1 MATFNDYVRALRLGT
16 IYPVTKLEFLDV
28 NGLPSFIIREDFI
41 SGGQLTVQKQDGVR
55 RTASITLSNLDHAH
69 DFNPNKIWIGQ
80 QVRMWAGIRLPSGED
95 YFLPQGVFY
104 ITNPEESYMPNART
118 MQLSLIDKWAGL
130 DGTVGGTLDGIYQ
143 INPKDNLFTAI
154 EQLLLIDRGNG
165 QHLDDYPPVLDSSYL
180 SKTCKV
186 SDAYGNISNVSVLD
200 APYTLRTEAEN
211 TYADVLLG
219 INTMLVSSCGYD
231 NMGHLVFRSANTD
244 DDDSV
249 KPVAWQFSVNEREF
263 YGYTTSF
270 NINEMCN
277 DVRIIGAVVNGAQVS
292 GRATNTNPASDYNVF
307 RVGYNT
313 YTETRSKYYTYEQ
326 CNELARYYLKR
337 KTIEQRQV
345 SFSTTPIYH
354 LNEDMTITL
363 LRPEVSHMP
372 EQYIVT
378 GYTLPLG
385 GTGAMTINAVSVND
399 LSLYDKWDA
408 HHSLSVLCS
417 QIGELTCEYGTNS
430 VTTLTNPYNI
440 VEIPEGTTVTF
451 TVSKPT
457 GGTAYRISS
466 AVLNGVALDHNG
478 TTCSFAMPNYDSKLV
493 FILTAT
499 SGNDVTYTYTG
510 QSSVETVTSGSR
522 SWKQIMFTTSGT
534 LSLDATQVENGI
546 TADIWVRGGGGGGSA
561 EAAGKNGYDVSEA
574 GVRLDSAT
582 IAITIGTGGQAG
594 TTRGRAGGG
603 SSWGTLLQAPGGS
616 AGGSAVTNN
625 GGTLEK
631 VFGLTEDTT
640 HGKGGEKNAAGANGC
655 AWLRIAI

>member
-1 MATFNDYVRALRLGT
+1 MATFNDYVRALKRGT
-16 IYPVTKLEFLDV
+16 IYPVAKLEFLDA
-28 NGLPSFIIREDFI
+28 NGLPSFIINEDFI
-41 SGGQLTVQKQDGVR
+41 SSGQVTVQKQDGVR

-80 QVRMWAGIRLPSGED
+80 QVRVWAGIQLPSGED

-244 DDDSV
+244 EDDSV
-249 KPVAWQFSVNEREF
+249 KPVAWQFSVNESEF
-263 YGYTTSF
+263 YGYTTMF

-277 DVRIIGAVVNGAQVS
+277 DVRVVGAVVNGVQVS
-292 GRATNTNPASDYNVF
+292 GRATNTNPASDYNVS

-313 YTETRSKYYTYEQ
+313 YTETQSKYYTYDQ

-337 KTIEQRQV
+337 KTTEQRQV
-345 SFSTTPIYH
+345 SFITTPIYH
-354 LNEDMTITL
+354 LNEDMLITL
-363 LRPEVSHMP
+363 LRPEVSHVP
-372 EQYIVT
+372 EQYLVT

-408 HHSLSVLCS
+408 YHSLSVLCS
-417 QIGELTCEYGTNS
+417 QMDELTCEYGTNQITILS
-430 VTTLTNPYNI
+430 NPYDM
-440 VEIPEGTTVTF
+440 VEIPEGIKVTF
-451 TVSKPT
+451 SVNTPT
-457 GGTAYRISS
+457 NSTGYRISS
-466 AVLNGVALDHNG
+466 AILNGVAIDHNG
-478 TTCSFAMPNYDSKLV
+478 TSCSFNMPKYDSKIIFV
-493 FILTAT
+493 LTAT

-510 QSSVETVTSGSR
+510 QSSVSTITSGNR
-522 SWKQIMFTTSGT
+522 SWKQIQFTTSGT
-534 LSLDATQVENGI
+534 LTLDATQIEDGI
-546 TADIWVRGGGGGGSA
+546 VADIWARGAGGGGSA
-561 EAAGKNGYDVSEA
+561 DAIGKNGYDVSDT

-582 IAITIGTGGQAG
+582 VAITVGAGGETGAS
-594 TTRGRAGGG
+594 RGRVGGG

-616 AGGSAVTNN
+616 GGSSAVSNN
-625 GGTLEK
+625 GGSLQK
-631 VFGLTEDTT
+631 VFGLTEDET
-640 HGKGGEKNAAGANGC
+640 HGKGGDKNTAGADGC
-655 AWLRIAI
+655 VWVRIAI